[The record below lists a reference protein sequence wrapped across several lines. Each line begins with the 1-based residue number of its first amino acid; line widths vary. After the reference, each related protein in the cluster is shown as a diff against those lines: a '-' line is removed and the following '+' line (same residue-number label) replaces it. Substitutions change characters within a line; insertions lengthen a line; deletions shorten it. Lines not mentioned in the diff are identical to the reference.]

1 MQVRTLPAA
10 AGWAWFREGL
20 ALYRRQAFAFTALVI
35 MYSMALMLIA
45 SVPVIGLPLA
55 AVLVPF
61 GTLGITAA
69 GRDAQRNIMPLPALL
84 IDGFKGAQRNGLL
97 RLGVVHAGLVVLLVA
112 VTTFFARDELANWQ
126 VVEGQVD
133 PTSIAGNVPWDAI
146 GVATLVYTPILML
159 TWFAPQLVAWHRY
172 TVGKALFFSLF
183 ACWRNRWPF
192 LVLTLALA
200 ALIIAVSWVASLV
213 ESFRHLAATGIDA
226 RPVLQRRGPT
236 QPDLYRAVLEPPSV
250 LTTPRHKRRLGCARE
265 GVACVSGAL
274 TGVAWP
280 RQAPATSRPADRN

>member
-1 MQVRTLPAA
+1 MQVRMLPAA
-10 AGWAWFREGL
+10 AGWAWLREGL

-45 SVPVIGLPLA
+45 SVPVVGLPLA

-69 GRDAQRNIMPLPALL
+69 GRDAERNIMPLPSLL
-84 IDGFKGAQRNGLL
+84 IDGFKGAQRNALL
-97 RLGVVHAGLVVLLVA
+97 RLGVVHAGLMVLLVL
-112 VTTFFARDELANWQ
+112 VTTSVARDELANWQ

-133 PTSIAGNVPWDAI
+133 PASIAGNVPWDAI

-172 TVGKALFFSLF
+172 PVGKALFFSLF

-192 LVLTLALA
+192 LVLAVGLA
-200 ALIIAVSWVASLV
+200 ALIFAVSWVASLLMNLFGV
-213 ESFRHLAATGIDA
+213 SPQLGSMLLAPIALLLTSVA
-226 RPVLQRRGPT
+226 YST
-236 QPDLYRAVLEPPSV
+236 QYPIYRAVLEPPSV
-250 LTTPRHKRRLGCARE
+250 LT
-265 GVACVSGAL
+265 
-274 TGVAWP
+274 
-280 RQAPATSRPADRN
+280 APPVMTA